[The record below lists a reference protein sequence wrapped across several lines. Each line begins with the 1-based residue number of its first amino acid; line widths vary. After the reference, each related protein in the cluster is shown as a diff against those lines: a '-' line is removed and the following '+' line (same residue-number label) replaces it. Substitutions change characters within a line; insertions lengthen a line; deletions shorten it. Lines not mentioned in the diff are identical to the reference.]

1 MVLLS
6 LSFLPTLDK
15 TWYFG
20 GVSPPLSEQPA
31 GALTKS
37 MGSRSE
43 RSAQPPWPKG
53 ERCRPA
59 QTTRGQRERHCERSP
74 LAQLARTEPEDMP
87 AKAVAAGRE
96 TTPGSGHQRRQRP
109 STRSRSRTWPHRDD
123 GALKEQNRSR
133 RDPSRRT
140 KRSVEREWYQPT
152 RKRNRSLQCA
162 FPLGRF
168 PKKRRMEERH
178 PRRPHREDH
187 AVAPRSAYP
196 SDGHRKPPRRLHLS
210 VTRRGGEFLTDVAD
224 LILPQG
230 EDAAQ
235 RDLGKRWNGAV
246 LRAPPKATLPG
257 C

>member
-1 MVLLS
+1 
-6 LSFLPTLDK
+6 
-15 TWYFG
+15 
-20 GVSPPLSEQPA
+20 
-31 GALTKS
+31 
-37 MGSRSE
+37 
-43 RSAQPPWPKG
+43 
-53 ERCRPA
+53 
-59 QTTRGQRERHCERSP
+59 
-74 LAQLARTEPEDMP
+74 MP

-152 RKRNRSLQCA
+152 RKRNLSPQCA
-162 FPLGRF
+162 FPLSRS

-178 PRRPHREDH
+178 PRGPHREDH

-210 VTRRGGEFLTDVAD
+210 ATRRGGEFLTDVAD

-235 RDLGKRWNGAV
+235 RDLGKRWTGAA
-246 LRAPPKATLPG
+246 LRAPPQSDASRLLDPRSTSRLHVEPTRRADGRTGITKDRGMHGPGLVNQLVDRVNRSRRLDGELTGELHNRNGLTLNKTMRRKK
-257 C
+257 